1 MGGALEIESHKMAYM
16 LDPDDFPREL
26 IQKRSQLRIYRLRKK
41 DVGGGI
47 REWFFHCPGKNE

>member
-47 REWFFHCPGKNE
+47 RE